1 MFYLGCKMHDRSDL
15 NSQKD
20 APGAFGILLLAGGRS
35 RRMGCDKAQLSY
47 HGRPLIEHMQR
58 RLDAM
63 GPARLVIGGRLPGLR
78 DLVPDGGPVASI
90 CALAQNLALSGGLE
104 QWLIVPVDMP
114 LLAPDLLFRLLS
126 DPAPA
131 AYFIAHPLP
140 AALRLDND
148 VKAFLKVA
156 ARDLKAGRGVPVK
169 RLLAAVKASAVMPT
183 AEEVGKLL
191 NINTPEE
198 WAALLSREEG
208 INTQGRR

>member
-1 MFYLGCKMHDRSDL
+1 MHDRGDL
-15 NSQKD
+15 NSNQGM
-20 APGAFGILLLAGGRS
+20 PEPFGILLLAGGRS
-35 RRMGCDKAQLSY
+35 RRMDCDKAQLSY

-63 GPARLVIGGRLPGLR
+63 GPARIVIGGRLPGLR
-78 DLVPDGGPVASI
+78 DMVPDGGPVASI
-90 CALAQNLALSGGLE
+90 CALAQNLALHGGPE

-114 LLAPDLLFRLLS
+114 LLSPDLLFRLLR

-131 AYFIAHPLP
+131 AYFVAHPLP
-140 AALRLDND
+140 AALQFDND

-169 RLLAAVKASAVMPT
+169 RLLAAVKASALMPT
-183 AEEVGKLL
+183 ADEVGNLL

-198 WAALLSREEG
+198 WAALLSREES
-208 INTQGRR
+208 INMPGRR

>member
-1 MFYLGCKMHDRSDL
+1 MHDCGDL
-15 NSQKD
+15 NSNQGMP
-20 APGAFGILLLAGGRS
+20 ASFGILLLAGGRS

-63 GPARLVIGGRLPGLR
+63 GPARLVIGGRSPGLR
-78 DLVPDGGPVASI
+78 DLVPDGGPVASV
-90 CALAQNLALSGGLE
+90 CALAQNLALSGGPE
-104 QWLIVPVDMP
+104 RWLIVPVDMP
-114 LLAPDLLFRLLS
+114 LLSQDLLFRLLN

-131 AYFIAHPLP
+131 AYFVAHPLP
-140 AALRLDND
+140 AALRFDND

-169 RLLAAVKASAVMPT
+169 RLLAAVKASALMPS
-183 AEEVGKLL
+183 ADEVGKLL

-198 WAALLSREEG
+198 WEVLLSRE
-208 INTQGRR
+208 NSLNRQGRR